1 MTGRARAPRT
11 ISLTYLRTYSDN
23 GQRKLYVE
31 WSDGSR
37 TECDAEKAV
46 SNSLMQA
53 LLAHAR
59 RTGVPL
65 TRERW

>member
-1 MTGRARAPRT
+1 MKAPRT
-11 ISLTYLRTYSDN
+11 ISRTYLRTYSDN

-37 TECDAEKAV
+37 TECDAKKAC
-46 SNSLMQA
+46 SSPHMQA

-59 RTGVPL
+59 RAGLPL
-65 TRERW
+65 ERERW

>member
-1 MTGRARAPRT
+1 MTRAPCT
-11 ISLTYLRTYSDN
+11 ISRTYLRTYSDN
-23 GQRKLYVE
+23 GRRKLYVE

-46 SNSLMQA
+46 SNTHMQA

-59 RTGVPL
+59 RAGLPL
-65 TRERW
+65 ERERR